1 MELSEQ
7 RAAEDPIKHFER
19 WRREAQE
26 AGEIQPDAMALA
38 TSGKDGHPSARFVML
53 RRLDQRGFVFY
64 TNYSSRKAKELAEV
78 PWGSLAFYWPRCER
92 QVRVEGPVEPVG
104 EEESDAY
111 FQSRPRDSQL
121 ETWASPQRKVI
132 PSRTWL
138 ERRWQGSEDKF
149 PEQVPRPDWWGGYR
163 VSPNVVEFWEQR
175 PHRMH
180 DRLRYQR
187 QDDGTW
193 SLERLAP

>member
-53 RRLDQRGFVFY
+53 RGLDQRGFVFY

-104 EEESDAY
+104 KKNPTRT
-111 FQSRPRDSQL
+111 SRAVRGI
-121 ETWASPQRKVI
+121 ASWRPGHLHRERSYPAVHGWNVGGRGAKTS
-132 PSRTWL
+132 SRSRCPGRT
-138 ERRWQGSEDKF
+138 
-149 PEQVPRPDWWGGYR
+149 GGAATGC
-163 VSPNVVEFWEQR
+163 
-175 PHRMH
+175 
-180 DRLRYQR
+180 R
-187 QDDGTW
+187 QM
-193 SLERLAP
+193 